1 MFCSVL
7 CASNAAALPA
17 QPPRPITFY
26 VAADGNDAWS
36 GKRRSANA
44 GKSDGPFATIAR
56 ARDAVRALPAATRA
70 ARPITVSIRGGVHHL
85 SEPLVFTPLDSGT
98 TAHPVTYQASRG
110 ETPVLSGGRRIAGWT
125 RTEGG
130 LWKARVP
137 GAAQGEWEFR
147 QLFVNGRR
155 AQRARAPNP
164 GSVFLADGRVSPR
177 ASSFRYRGS
186 DINPAWAEQGDAEV
200 ILLLSWTASRLKIKS
215 VDPTTNTVTLSGPP
229 SRSGARWESQPR
241 YWVENTREALDQ
253 PGEWYLDGRSGEIY
267 YLPRPGEDM
276 RTAEVIA
283 AGPTQLVRFE
293 GDPAKGEFVRDIA
306 LRGLT
311 FAHTDWTLP
320 ADGYSGLQADVRTP
334 AALEANGAERIS
346 IQGCRFT
353 HLGGYALAFA
363 RGCRDISVDHNEMT
377 DIGAGGV
384 KIGETEMRSEA
395 ADQTG
400 GVAVTNNHIH
410 DIGIVYPAAVGIW
423 VGQSGGNRLAH
434 NHIHDTC
441 YSAMSVGW
449 TWGYGPASA
458 RDNIIEYNHAHDIGR
473 GMLSDMGAIYT
484 LGVQPGTVIRRNLFH
499 DIRCRPGGYGGWGI
513 YLDEGSTGIL
523 VEDNIVYN
531 TETGGF
537 HQHYGKENIV
547 RNNIFA
553 FAARHQIERTR
564 AEPHLSFTFTRNIV
578 YWTGGSLLGG
588 NWLEGEVSLDY
599 NLYYR
604 AAGDPITFAD
614 KSFAEWQATG
624 QDVHSLIADPRFV
637 DPKRYN
643 FALKPDSPALR
654 LGFRPIDARGVG
666 PQ

>member
-1 MFCSVL
+1 
-7 CASNAAALPA
+7 
-17 QPPRPITFY
+17 
-26 VAADGNDAWS
+26 
-36 GKRRSANA
+36 
-44 GKSDGPFATIAR
+44 
-56 ARDAVRALPAATRA
+56 
-70 ARPITVSIRGGVHHL
+70 
-85 SEPLVFTPLDSGT
+85 
-98 TAHPVTYQASRG
+98 
-110 ETPVLSGGRRIAGWT
+110 
-125 RTEGG
+125 
-130 LWKARVP
+130 
-137 GAAQGEWEFR
+137 
-147 QLFVNGRR
+147 
-155 AQRARAPNP
+155 
-164 GSVFLADGRVSPR
+164 
-177 ASSFRYRGS
+177 
-186 DINPAWAEQGDAEV
+186 
-200 ILLLSWTASRLKIKS
+200 
-215 VDPTTNTVTLSGPP
+215 
-229 SRSGARWESQPR
+229 
-241 YWVENTREALDQ
+241 
-253 PGEWYLDGRSGEIY
+253 
-267 YLPRPGEDM
+267 
-276 RTAEVIA
+276 
-283 AGPTQLVRFE
+283 
-293 GDPAKGEFVRDIA
+293 
-306 LRGLT
+306 
-311 FAHTDWTLP
+311 
-320 ADGYSGLQADVRTP
+320 
-334 AALEANGAERIS
+334 
-346 IQGCRFT
+346 
-353 HLGGYALAFA
+353 
-363 RGCRDISVDHNEMT
+363 
-377 DIGAGGV
+377 
-384 KIGETEMRSEA
+384 MRSEA